1 MLPWQPQTKK
11 PLFFFFNQW
20 NELLRGYMDNG
31 GYCTYCTVNCTVSVT
46 CPSSNI
52 ALRKSNTGDIHD
64 PTHHNLIHDIFS
76 E

>member
-1 MLPWQPQTKK
+1 MSNTKLKCWLGSLKLKK

-20 NELLRGYMDNG
+20 NELRGYMDNG

-52 ALRKSNTGDIHD
+52 ALKKSNT
-64 PTHHNLIHDIFS
+64 
-76 E
+76 